1 MPSGLCIQCAPG
13 SAVTCEI
20 LRWPAWE
27 SIMSSPSPAKTHL
40 DGCFLSI
47 HSPLSARAHGGQEA
61 RQGPQR
67 ARPAGPHQS
76 PHPGPPFRYASTLLL
91 PQSSTVPFFSAP
103 FQGFPSCLHSP
114 FLLCAFPGLSFLS
127 VGFSPLLETN
137 LFSPLLATSTALTHA
152 LVFWGNCPSLSIP
165 HDISETLK

>member
-1 MPSGLCIQCAPG
+1 MPSELYIQCAPG

-20 LRWPAWE
+20 LGWPAWE
-27 SIMSSPSPAKTHL
+27 SIVSPPSPAKTHP
-40 DGCFLSI
+40 DGYFLSI
-47 HSPLSARAHGGQEA
+47 HSLLSARAHGGQEA

-76 PHPGPPFRYASTLLL
+76 PRPRPPFRYASTLPFPDP
-91 PQSSTVPFFSAP
+91 PQSLSSLHLSRAFLPVRGILT
-103 FQGFPSCLHSP
+103 PS
-114 FLLCAFPGLSFLS
+114 GN
-127 VGFSPLLETN
+127 E
-137 LFSPLLATSTALTHA
+137 PLLATSTALTHA